1 MYARWRRQ
9 WMSSLDSIFEELR
22 QQFKTPDALNP
33 AKSDPLFYFVHA
45 PEDTLELKKRIPLWI
60 AKFREDG
67 KEVEVVSFADLLW
80 QIIDASGRWDDWLE
94 SEPTEE
100 PEQINRAVK
109 DAVRSGN
116 ALVEAVARHLDSA
129 LPNRVLFLV
138 DAALVH
144 PYFRLRTLVSGLHDR
159 VKLPAI
165 IFYPGRRSG
174 QYGLRFLGFYPE
186 DPNYR
191 SSLIGD

>member
-1 MYARWRRQ
+1 
-9 WMSSLDSIFEELR
+9 MSSLDSTFEQLR
-22 QQFKTPDALNP
+22 QQFQNPDALNP

-45 PEDTLELKKRIPLWI
+45 PEHTLELKKKIPLWI

-67 KEVEVVSFADLLW
+67 KDVEVISFATLLW
-80 QIIDASGRWDDWLE
+80 KIIDDSDRWDDWVEAE
-94 SEPTEE
+94 SLDELGAS
-100 PEQINRAVK
+100 NAAVK

-116 ALVEAVARHLDSA
+116 AMVEAVARHLA
-129 LPNRVLFLV
+129 TAPPNRVLFLV

-144 PYFRLRTLVSGLHDR
+144 PYFRLRTLESGLHDR
-159 VKLPAI
+159 VHVPAI

-191 SSLIGD
+191 SSLIGE